1 MLDEEFVNFIECVVG
16 EKVRNLELYKQTFFH
31 PSYDCKKNYQRLE
44 FLGDAVLSLVVSH
57 TIFFEN
63 VVMSEGYLTK
73 KRMSLVRKEVLS
85 SVCEKLGFKK
95 YILLGKG
102 EEQDE
107 GRSKPSIL
115 ADVFEAFIG
124 AMYLEKGYDFVLRWF
139 NKNYALFYEAGK
151 EMKDYKSMFQEIVQQ
166 KKLGTPVYV
175 VSKEEGEPHK
185 KQFFIELYIGK
196 NKIAQGFGK
205 SKKMAEQQAAKL
217 GCMILSDE
225 EQ

>member
-1 MLDEEFVNFIECVVG
+1 MLDEDFIKFIEDVVG
-16 EKVRNLELYKQTFFH
+16 EKVSNVELYMQAFFH
-31 PSYDCKKNYQRLE
+31 PSYNSNKNYQRLE

-63 VVMSEGYLTK
+63 IVMSEGYLTK
-73 KRMSLVRKEVLS
+73 KRMSLVRKEVLAA
-85 SVCEKLGFKK
+85 VCDKLGFKK
-95 YILLGKG
+95 YILLGRG

-115 ADVFEAFIG
+115 ADVFEAFVG
-124 AMYLEKGYDFVLRWF
+124 AVYLDKGFEFVLQWF
-139 NKNYALFYEAGK
+139 NKNYSLFYDAGK

-166 KKLGTPVYV
+166 KKLGTPVYI

-185 KQFFIELYIGK
+185 KQFFIELYVGEK
-196 NKIAQGFGK
+196 KIAQGSGK

-225 EQ
+225 TQ

>member
-1 MLDEEFVNFIECVVG
+1 MLDEEFVNFIEGVAG
-16 EKVRNLELYKQTFFH
+16 EKVSNLELYKQAFIH
-31 PSYDCKKNYQRLE
+31 PSYNGKKNYQRLE

-73 KRMSLVRKEVLS
+73 KRISLVRKEVLS
-85 SVCEKLGFKK
+85 SVCEKLGLKK

-139 NKNYALFYEAGK
+139 YKNYVLFYESGK

-196 NKIAQGFGK
+196 KKIAQGFGK